1 MGGGDEEGREVEVGI
16 LTQLLI
22 NRHVLTYT
30 YSLYLMYTCETRVE
44 EFLYPDTNLL
54 HV

>member
-1 MGGGDEEGREVEVGI
+1 MEVGI
-16 LTQLLI
+16 LTQLPVI

-30 YSLYLMYTCETRVE
+30 YSLYLMYRTCVHAR
-44 EFLYPDTNLL
+44 LGLRNPDTSLL